1 MDDEDLLWGTVE
13 EVEEAEEGLKHN
25 HPGWSQ
31 HIFLLYALYVFR
43 ELDYAWRQGHLDNI
57 TDYLTPGC
65 LEEVRKSPPPLNIP
79 LDIQGLQLAAIGE
92 EGEYDTID
100 VRFMGSRLQNGVGP
114 GETISYLRFI
124 RYRFEHSTD
133 AASNM
138 GETCPRCGGAVDPTA
153 DWKCHYCDQRVN
165 EQSSGWL
172 VTKVMDQGNY
182 VP

>member
-1 MDDEDLLWGTVE
+1 MEDEDLLWGTSE
-13 EVEEAEEGLKHN
+13 EIEGAEEALKRN

-31 HIFLLYALYVFR
+31 NIFLRYALFVFR
-43 ELDYAWRQGHLDNI
+43 ELDYAWRQGHLSDI

-65 LEEVRKSPPPLNIP
+65 LEAVRKSPPPLNIP
-79 LDIQGLQLAAIGE
+79 LDVQGVQMAALGE

-100 VRFMGSRLQNGVGP
+100 VRFIGERIKDGVGP
-114 GETISYLRFI
+114 GETMSYLRFI
-124 RYRFEHSTD
+124 RYRFEHATD
-133 AASNM
+133 AAT
-138 GETCPRCGGAVDPTA
+138 GVRETCSRCGGIIDPVN
-153 DWKCHYCDQRVN
+153 DWKCHYCDQKVN